1 MEREQVIEYL
11 ASIRKQP
18 KELNNL
24 FCEAFPRDLAGR
36 INHAIKYGVRDHL
49 TGLHRREELVFRLQ
63 EEVDRVIRYP
73 KTHSCL
79 CLLDLNC
86 LKETNDKHGHS
97 EGDNILRRLAILL
110 VEQLRPT
117 DFVARY
123 GGDEFTILLP
133 ETNKQGSGIL
143 MKRIKEICES
153 EEICFSFGISEL
165 HPESTVEQV
174 LKEADKA
181 MYENKRNNNRAE
193 C

>member
-73 KTHSCL
+73 ETHSC
-79 CLLDLNC
+79 CCILDVDY
-86 LKETNDKHGHS
+86 LKEINDSLGHLK
-97 EGDNILRRLAILL
+97 GDNTLKRLAMLL

-117 DFVARY
+117 DFTARY
-123 GGDEFTILLP
+123 GGDEFAILLP
-133 ETNKQGSGIL
+133 ETNRHGAEFL

-153 EEICFSFGISEL
+153 EKICFSFGITEL
-165 HPESTVEQV
+165 DSESTVEQV
-174 LKEADKA
+174 LGRADEA
-181 MYENKRNNNRAE
+181 MYENKRNNHRAE
-193 C
+193 S